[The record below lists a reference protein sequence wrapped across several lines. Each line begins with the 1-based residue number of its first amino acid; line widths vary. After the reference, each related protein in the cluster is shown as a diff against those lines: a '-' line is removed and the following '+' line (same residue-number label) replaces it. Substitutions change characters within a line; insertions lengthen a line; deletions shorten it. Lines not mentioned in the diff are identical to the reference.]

1 MGHNPLKNKKSPLF
15 LSSSTIIS
23 FTAFILSC
31 SENERG
37 GGGGGKKKTEL
48 LERERGG
55 EEEDRIIRE
64 RKKLKLGVKYMV
76 LL

>member
-1 MGHNPLKNKKSPLF
+1 MGLNPLKNKKTPLF
-15 LSSSTIIS
+15 LSSSTITS

-31 SENERG
+31 SENVRERERG
-37 GGGGGKKKTEL
+37 GGGGK
-48 LERERGG
+48 
-55 EEEDRIIRE
+55 EEDKIIGE

>member
-1 MGHNPLKNKKSPLF
+1 MGLNPLKNKKTPLF
-15 LSSSTIIS
+15 LSSSTITS

-31 SENERG
+31 SENER
-37 GGGGGKKKTEL
+37 
-48 LERERGG
+48 ERERGG
-55 EEEDRIIRE
+55 GGKEEDKIIGE